1 MKNEASVPAN
11 MSGVKNQASL
21 TKALPVLFGFF
32 IMGFVDV
39 VGIAT
44 NYVKRDFALSDTLA
58 NLLPMMV
65 FAWFAV
71 FSVPTGLLMN
81 RIGRKRTVEL
91 SLAITLLA
99 MLIPLVSYTFP
110 VILVAFALLGI
121 GNTILQV
128 SLNPLLTNVVRGDRL
143 TSSLTWGQF
152 IKAIASFSGP
162 IISGFAAGSLG
173 NWKLIFPIFGAAT
186 LISGL
191 WLVVTRIK
199 EEPMQGKTSSFGA
212 CFGLLKNNTI
222 LLLFLAILFVVG
234 VDVGL
239 NTTIPR
245 FLMGRC
251 GIPLEKAGL
260 GTSLYFMARTTG
272 SFAGALLLMKISG
285 RKFFIVSMLAGI
297 GGMVAMLLMSN
308 LWAILAMIFVL
319 GLAVA
324 NVFSIVFSAAIQQI
338 PERAN
343 EISGL
348 MIMGVAGGA
357 VFPVIMGVVSDSVG
371 QAGGLLVLL
380 GALVYLLFCA
390 FRMKAARDDRGSRAA
405 SSAGD

>member
-1 MKNEASVPAN
+1 MKSEASVPAN
-11 MSGVKNQASL
+11 TPVVKNQVSL
-21 TKALPVLFGFF
+21 QKSLPVLFGLF

-44 NYVKRDFALSDTLA
+44 NYVKRDFNLSDTLA

-65 FAWFAV
+65 FLWFAV

-81 RIGRKRTVEL
+81 KIGRKKTVEL
-91 SLAITLLA
+91 SMSITLLA
-99 MLIPLVSYTFP
+99 MLIPLASYTFP
-110 VILVAFALLGI
+110 VILIAFAMLGI
-121 GNTILQV
+121 GNTVLQV

-173 NWKLIFPIFGAAT
+173 NWKLLFPIFATAT
-186 LISGL
+186 LVSGL
-191 WLVVTRIK
+191 WLVITQIE
-199 EEPMQGKTSSFGA
+199 EEPVQGKTTSFGA
-212 CFGLLKNNTI
+212 CFGLLKDRTI
-222 LLLFLAILFVVG
+222 LLLFLGILFVVG

-245 FLMGRC
+245 FLMARC
-251 GIPLEKAGL
+251 AIPLEKAGL

-272 SFAGALLLMKISG
+272 SFAGALLLMKIPG

-297 GGMVAMLLMSN
+297 GGLIAMLLMSN

-324 NVFSIVFSAAIQQI
+324 NVFSIVFSAAIQRI

-357 VFPVIMGVVSDSVG
+357 IFPVIMGVVSDSVG
-371 QAGGLLVLL
+371 QAGGLVVLL

-390 FRMKAARDDRGSRAA
+390 FRMDTPSKIAGTKSA
-405 SSAGD
+405 SAAGD